1 MHIVSSTLDEDPG
14 EEEDT
19 EDNED
24 TTDVREIWQITDVTE
39 EDLTST
45 DTVCWTFVL
54 FMKVVNRETLIQIL
68 L

>member
-24 TTDVREIWQITDVTE
+24 TTDVREI
-39 EDLTST
+39 
-45 DTVCWTFVL
+45 
-54 FMKVVNRETLIQIL
+54 
-68 L
+68 